1 MILANLKTKR
11 DNMMMTQAE
20 LSHQSGV
27 TIQTISRLEG
37 KGSASVTT
45 AKKLSKAMRC
55 RVEDLTETRKG

>member
-1 MILANLKTKR
+1 MILTNLKTKR
-11 DNMMMTQAE
+11 DTLLMTQAE
-20 LSHQSGV
+20 LSQLSGV

-55 RVEDLTETRKG
+55 RVEDLTETREG